1 MMEQKQKKQ
10 QNVNAKKNSL
20 AINVK
25 QIVLMPNMME
35 LMNQVNVN
43 VQQITSVKKM
53 TLIVLKLVLVM
64 DSK

>member
-1 MMEQKQKKQ
+1 MEQKQKKQ